1 MQVNKMWI
9 DKKSP
14 IPAYYQL
21 KKILLKQI
29 QEGEFPLGSMIPSER
44 DLSQT
49 YGISRM
55 TVRQALSQLVSDGLL
70 YREKG
75 RGTFVSPVKLEQKN
89 IMSFSNTVRAKGLM
103 PSARVLYFE
112 KEEATEEL
120 CERMGLSN
128 GEKVYHLKR
137 LRLADDM
144 PVAVEEDFIPE
155 RYCPGLEHWDLKS
168 SLHRMIK
175 NEYGHNVRYVDHV
188 IEATKPNRDEKEM
201 LQITVAT
208 PILKLVCEYYT
219 EDDRKIIFEKSIY
232 RSDEYKYNLR
242 VFVSNEEY

>member
-1 MQVNKMWI
+1 MWI

-29 QEGEFPLGSMIPSER
+29 EEGEFTPGSMIPSER
-44 DLSQT
+44 DLSQA
-49 YGISRM
+49 YSISRM
-55 TVRQALSQLVSDGLL
+55 TVRQALSQLVAEGLL
-70 YREKG
+70 HREKG

-89 IMSFSNTVRAKGLM
+89 IMSFSNTVRAKGLT

-120 CERMGLSN
+120 RERLGLSA

-137 LRLADDM
+137 LRLADDL

-175 NEYGHNVRYVDHV
+175 YEYGHNVRYVDHV
-188 IEATKPNRDEKEM
+188 IEATKPGREEKEL
-201 LQITVAT
+201 LQITAAT
-208 PILKLVCEYYT
+208 PILKLICEYYT
-219 EDDRKIIFEKSIY
+219 EDDMKLFYERSIY

-242 VFVSNEEY
+242 VYVSNEEY

>member
-1 MQVNKMWI
+1 MWI

-29 QEGEFPLGSMIPSER
+29 EEGEFPAGSMIPSER

-55 TVRQALSQLVSDGLL
+55 TVRQALSQLVTDGLL
-70 YREKG
+70 HREKG

-89 IMSFSNTVRAKGLM
+89 IMSFSNTVRAKGM
-103 PSARVLYFE
+103 IPSANVLFFE
-112 KEEATEEL
+112 KEEASDEL
-120 CERMGLSN
+120 CDILGLN
-128 GEKVYHLKR
+128 AGEKVYHLKR
-137 LRLADDM
+137 LRFADDM

-168 SLHRMIK
+168 SLHRMIR
-175 NEYGHNVRYVDHV
+175 NEYGFNMRYVDHL
-188 IEATKPNRDEKEM
+188 IEATKPGREEREM
-201 LQITVAT
+201 LQITAAT
-208 PILKLVCEYYT
+208 PILRLVCQYYA
-219 EDDRKIIFEKSIY
+219 EDDRKIIYEKSFY